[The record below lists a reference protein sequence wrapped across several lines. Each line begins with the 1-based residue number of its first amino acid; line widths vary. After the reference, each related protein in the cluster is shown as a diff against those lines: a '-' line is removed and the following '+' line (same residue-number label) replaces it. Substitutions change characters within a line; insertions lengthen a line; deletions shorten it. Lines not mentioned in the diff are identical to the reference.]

1 MEGYAMPLDAAAA
14 TEEKSVIDES
24 RMQPVFARMSEA
36 DRAIFTER
44 HHRILEKACSEI
56 KWGDH
61 PVNIRWSIPT
71 LLSRY
76 YVVLLAGPEKRDA
89 ARRAQE
95 KKRHPFARLGNLLF
109 LSLTM
114 LLVIYLGVFL
124 ETLFFIGYYKF
135 FGG

>member
-1 MEGYAMPLDAAAA
+1 MEGYALPLDAAPV
-14 TEEKSVIDES
+14 EEKATIEEN

-44 HHRILEKACSEI
+44 HRRVLEKACAEI

-61 PVNIRWSIPT
+61 PVNIRLSIPT

-76 YVVLLAGPEKRDA
+76 YMVLLAGPERRDA
-89 ARRAQE
+89 ARRAEE
-95 KKRHPFARLGNLLF
+95 KKRHRFGRIGNILF
-109 LSLTM
+109 LSLM
-114 LLVIYLGVFL
+114 ALLIVYLGVFL

-135 FGG
+135 FGS

>member
-1 MEGYAMPLDAAAA
+1 MEGYALPLDTAPA
-14 TEEKSVIDES
+14 EEKAITEDS
-24 RMQPVFARMSEA
+24 RMEPVFARMPEA

-44 HHRILEKACSEI
+44 HRRVLEKACAEI

-61 PVNIRWSIPT
+61 PVNIRLSIPT

-76 YVVLLAGPEKRDA
+76 YMVLVAGPERRDA
-89 ARRAQE
+89 TRRSEE
-95 KKRHPFARLGNLLF
+95 KKRHRFGRIGNFLF
-109 LSLTM
+109 LGLLT
-114 LLVIYLGVFL
+114 LLVVYLGVFL

>member
-1 MEGYAMPLDAAAA
+1 MEGYALPLDAAPV
-14 TEEKSVIDES
+14 EEKAAIEDS
-24 RMQPVFARMSEA
+24 RMEPVFARMPEA

-44 HHRILEKACSEI
+44 HRRVLEKACAEI

-76 YVVLLAGPEKRDA
+76 YLVLLAGPERRSA
-89 ARRAQE
+89 TRRAQE
-95 KKRHPFARLGNLLF
+95 KKRHPFARISNFLF
-109 LSLTM
+109 LG
-114 LLVIYLGVFL
+114 LLAILVVYLGLFL
-124 ETLFFIGYYKF
+124 ETAFFIGYYKL